1 MNAWNGLLDLL
12 KDLLEQLPSLLTIL
26 VLLVVAIVRWKRH
39 PKVSLLASAGLTL
52 LLLNAIVF
60 GAVYAWVP
68 NVLIE
73 SALTGNRDTVARNVY
88 LILGLA
94 TNMSLAVALGLLLG
108 AIFIQRP
115 LTDTTADGTGVK

>member
-1 MNAWNGLLDLL
+1 MNAWNGLVDLL

-26 VLLVVAIVRWKRH
+26 ALIIVAIVRWKRH
-39 PKVSLLASAGLTL
+39 PKVSLLTSAGLTL

-60 GAVYAWVP
+60 GGVYAWVP

-73 SALTGNRDTVARNVY
+73 SALPENRDTVARNVY

-115 LTDTTADGTGVK
+115 STDTSADPIGVK